1 MSKLTPEE
9 LAVRAETRRLAAEAE
24 ERFLAAAPE
33 FKPWPKIG
41 RLNRDIVI
49 TEKIDGTNAAVV
61 ITETQ
66 VYAQSRTR
74 VLTPQKDNFGFRA
87 WVDANAEALRYALGI
102 GTHFGEWWGKGI
114 QRGYGQSGKTFSL
127 FNTDKWFVKE
137 AGHPWRL
144 TPELEDIRKNGV
156 AISVV
161 PVLYEGPWVNNLG
174 YVDVANSFRRW
185 FAPDFFID
193 WLHKDGSVAAPDQP
207 AEGIVVFHYATGT
220 MFKATVDNDAMH
232 KFEVPSA

>member
-9 LAVRAETRRLAAEAE
+9 IQKRTE
-24 ERFLAAAPE
+24 ERNALAAAELRFIANAPT
-33 FKPWPKIG
+33 FMPWPKIS

-49 TEKIDGTNAAVV
+49 TEKLDGTNAAVV
-61 ITETQ
+61 ITETS

-87 WVDANAEALRYALGI
+87 WVDANADALRYALGV

-114 QRGYGQSGKTFSL
+114 QRGYGVEGKTFSL

-137 AGHPWRL
+137 AGHPWQL
-144 TPELEDIRKNGV
+144 TQELQEIRKNGV

-174 YVDVANSFRRW
+174 FKDEPATFSMKY
-185 FAPDFFID
+185 APQFILD
-193 WLHKDGSVAAPDQP
+193 WLRKDGSVAVPGAP
-207 AEGIVVFHYATGT
+207 AEGIVVFHYASGT
-220 MFKATVDNDAMH
+220 MFKATVDGDESY
-232 KFEVPSA
+232 KSAQ